1 MSTVHPAPPKMT
13 DSLRKLHK
21 YGEKLN
27 GDKTRWFSLDDDNL
41 SQFKNETDKWASK
54 VTTL

>member
-27 GDKTRWFSLDDDNL
+27 GDKIRWFSLDDDNL